1 MIAVGALALLGSP
14 KAQKRGSQELPECS
28 CAWTRWEFKPLASA
42 GRLSPPAFLKRF
54 ASLWANERFLFRRGH
69 SDHSLKQ
76 LQPGS
81 IAHRSVLVFSAQSP
95 CTPRAGVCSSSPGQL
110 RRRRRG
116 TTRQSL

>member
-14 KAQKRGSQELPECS
+14 KAQKRGTQELPEWS
-28 CAWTRWEFKPLASA
+28 CAWS

-116 TTRQSL
+116 TSRQSL